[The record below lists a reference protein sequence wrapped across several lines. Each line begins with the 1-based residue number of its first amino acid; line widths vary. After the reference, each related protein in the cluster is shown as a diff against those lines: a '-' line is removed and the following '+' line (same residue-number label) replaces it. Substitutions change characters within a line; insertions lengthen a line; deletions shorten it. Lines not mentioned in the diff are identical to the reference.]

1 MKKLAA
7 VISASLLFASSAAMA
22 EVYLGGK
29 VGKSWLD
36 DACRTGDV
44 CDDDSSTAGVFLGY
58 QVLDWLSI
66 EAGYDY
72 LGKFSGAGL
81 DDDKV
86 NVFTL
91 APKFSVPLAYGVE
104 LYAKVGG
111 AYVDYGSEDDYSYL
125 GAAGLEFNTDHNL
138 TFRVEYQ
145 AITDINNDL
154 VRAQGNSATLGV
166 SYKFGGSKSE
176 PAPMMVEEVMVEEVI
191 EEPVVVAAETKT
203 IIKSVPFHSLD
214 GSSFAF
220 DSAELTQQSEDSID
234 KVVTYLNDYPQSKAD
249 IVGHTDS
256 TGAAAYNQKLSER
269 RAQAVAEA
277 IIAEGIEPSRITAR
291 GEGESKPIATNDTA
305 EGRKLNRR
313 VDVFIPGFEYEETN

>member
-7 VISASLLFASSAAMA
+7 VISASLIFASSATMA

-36 DACRTGDV
+36 DACRSVDT
-44 CDDDSSTAGVFLGY
+44 CDDDSSTVGVFLGY
-58 QVLDWLSI
+58 QALDWLSI

-72 LGKFSGAGL
+72 LGEFSGAGL
-81 DDDKV
+81 NDDKV
-86 NVFTL
+86 NVITL
-91 APKFSVPLAYGVE
+91 APKFSVPLGYGVE

-125 GAAGLEFNTDHNL
+125 GAAGLEFNTDNNL

-166 SYKFGGSKSE
+166 AYKFGGSKSE
-176 PAPMMVEEVMVEEVI
+176 PEPMMVEEVIIEEVV
-191 EEPVVVAAETKT
+191 EEPVVVVETT
-203 IIKSVPFHSLD
+203 TVIKSVPFQSLD
-214 GSSFAF
+214 GSSFEH
-220 DSAELTQQSEDSID
+220 DSSTLTQQSEETLD
-234 KVVTYLNDYPQSKAD
+234 KLVTYLNTYPQSRVE
-249 IVGHTDS
+249 ITGHTDS
-256 TGAAAYNQKLSER
+256 TGAAAYNQKLSEK
-269 RAQAVAEA
+269 RAQAVADA
-277 IIAEGIEPSRITAR
+277 VIAKGIEASRITAK
-291 GEGESKPIATNDTA
+291 GEGESKPIASNDTV

-313 VDVFIPGFEYEETN
+313 VDIVIPEFEYGVTN